1 MWRRSRQISAHS
13 RRRAADNMG
22 PSLSFSFS
30 SSLSFSLS
38 LSLSLASTLILS
50 LVLILFLTLTS
61 CASRVAGPQLPVVD
75 DQYRV
80 FYEIYVASFYDADGD
95 GKGDL
100 RGILEKLDYLRDP
113 DSARSLQ
120 VGGLWLMPVMPSP
133 SYHKYD
139 VTDYY
144 QIDPAYGTLE
154 DFKTLAT
161 ACEERGVAL
170 IIDLPINH
178 TSNLHPWFLAA
189 CEGDARYVDYYNFR
203 DSFASGYHQVPNST
217 QFYEGHFG
225 SHMPDLNLAN
235 EAVRQEILNICRF
248 WLQNGVRGFRL
259 DAVAW
264 FFNANTTANAQFLSW
279 LQQELQKFSPD
290 VYLVGEAWSDATTIV
305 DLYQSGIP
313 SFFNFPFSQ
322 STGTLISSVRAGR
335 GDQLARALDRWYAQL
350 PTGAIDAPFLTNHDQ
365 ARSASALMSNP
376 VLQKQAAAV
385 YLLLPGNPFIY
396 YGEEIGMKGGSGK
409 DENKRTPLYWSLT
422 DDTGMCDPP
431 PGADDIRPV
440 EAGIAEQLKDRN
452 SLLNFYI
459 ATIAVKNRHPEL
471 ARGEF
476 SLVESGFTSVCAY
489 TVTYRGRT
497 LMVAHNLGE
506 ESVAMDIAD
515 AELVDTLAAGRTA
528 PHYQKGRLSLA
539 AYSTAVLFLPDKT
552 Y

>member
-1 MWRRSRQISAHS
+1 MARPRVDGYRWSCRRKGVGAWV
-13 RRRAADNMG
+13 AG
-22 PSLSFSFS
+22 F
-30 SSLSFSLS
+30 
-38 LSLSLASTLILS
+38 TLPV
-50 LVLILFLTLTS
+50 LVLVLALVSMVFLSLTS
-61 CASRVAGPQLPVVD
+61 CVSRVVGPQLPILD

-80 FYEIYVASFYDADGD
+80 FYEIYVASFYDANGD

-100 RGILEKLDYLRDP
+100 AGILEKLDYLRDP
-113 DSARSLQ
+113 QSAQALQ
-120 VGGLWLMPVMPSP
+120 IGGLWLMPVMPSP

-154 DFKTLAT
+154 DFKALAA
-161 ACEERGVAL
+161 ACEERDIAL

-178 TSNLHPWFLAA
+178 TSHLHPWFLAA
-189 CEGDARYVDYYNFR
+189 CTGDARYVDFYNFR
-203 DSFASGYHQVPNST
+203 DSFASGYHKVPGSNL
-217 QFYEGHFG
+217 FYEGHFG

-248 WLQNGVRGFRL
+248 WLDNGVRGFRL

-264 FFNANTTANAQFLSW
+264 FFNANTSENVRFLSW
-279 LQQELQKFSPD
+279 LQQELRTYSPD

-305 DLYQSGIP
+305 DLYRSGLP

-322 STGTLISSVRAGR
+322 STGTLISSVRAGK
-335 GDQLARALDRWYAQL
+335 GEQLAKALERWYTQL
-350 PTGAIDAPFLTNHDQ
+350 PKGAIDAPFLTNHDQ
-365 ARSASALMSNP
+365 ARSASALMNNP

-385 YLLLPGNPFIY
+385 YLLLPGNPFMY

-440 EAGIAEQLKDRN
+440 EAGIAEQLKDRD

-459 ATIAVKNRHPEL
+459 ATIGVKNRHPEL

-476 SLVESGFTSVCAY
+476 ALAESGYSSVCAY
-489 TVTYRGRT
+489 TVTYKGRA
-497 LMVAHNLGE
+497 LMVVHNLGE
-506 ESVAMDIAD
+506 KQVEMTIPD
-515 AELVDTLAAGRTA
+515 AELVDSLAAGGTPPR
-528 PHYQKGRLSLA
+528 YQNGTLSLPG
-539 AYSTAVLFLPDKT
+539 YSTAVFWCQAQN
-552 Y
+552 